1 LPGLA
6 APGKLA
12 AMRALALLLALT
24 LAAPAVAADIK
35 LATWNLAWLTLR
47 PAGDPAVPPDVPRRD
62 AADHDRLAGYARRL
76 NADVIALQEVDGAEA
91 AERVFDPRR
100 YRLEF
105 AEEND
110 VQRVGFAV
118 LRSLSVTRHPDLA
131 ALDLRPTARYSL
143 RRGVDITVRVGAQ
156 PLRLLA
162 VHLSSSC
169 HEQPLNQGASP
180 QCQSLAQQ
188 VPILGEWIAARRRE
202 GVAFAVLGD
211 FNRRLNP
218 RDEMWQALTQ
228 AAPLAS
234 ATQGWA
240 NPCWARAGS
249 GSGGR
254 PFIDHIL
261 LGGPA
266 QQWWRRDSLKVMV
279 YAETE
284 LRFRELL
291 SDHCPVSIQLTA
303 P

>member
-1 LPGLA
+1 
-6 APGKLA
+6 
-12 AMRALALLLALT
+12 MRLVLLLLLLAT
-24 LAAPAVAADIK
+24 PAAAADLK

-47 PAGDPAVPPDVPRRD
+47 PAGDPALPPDVPHRD
-62 AADHDRLAGYARRL
+62 AADYDRLAGYARRL
-76 NADVIALQEVDGAEA
+76 NADVVALQEVDGPEA
-91 AERVFDPRR
+91 AARVFDPRR
-100 YRLEF
+100 YRFEF

-110 VQRVGFAV
+110 VQRVGFAA
-118 LRSLSVTRHPDLA
+118 LRGLNVTRNPDLA
-131 ALDLRPTARYSL
+131 ALDLRPSARFSL
-143 RRGVDITVRVGAQ
+143 RRGVDITLRAGAQ

-162 VHLSSSC
+162 VHLNSSC
-169 HEQPLNQGASP
+169 HEGPLANPGTP

-188 VPILGEWIAARRRE
+188 VPILAEWIALRRRE

-218 RDEMWQALTQ
+218 RDEMWQALNQ

-234 ATQGWA
+234 AAQGWS
-240 NPCWARAGS
+240 NPCWARACG
-249 GSGGR
+249 GGR
-254 PFIDHIL
+254 AFIDHIL

-284 LRFRELL
+284 PSLRDLL
-291 SDHCPVSIQLTA
+291 SDHCPVSIQLSA